1 LEDVGRW
8 RCKGCGEMNGVESE
22 VGKVLQQAEK
32 KREVSGSSEV
42 QKVPEMEERTVKKE
56 ETDDEDE
63 DEESEE
69 QSSGVDTTPAES
81 TRSKARQRRKA

>member
-1 LEDVGRW
+1 
-8 RCKGCGEMNGVESE
+8 MNGVESE
-22 VGKVLQQAEK
+22 VGKVLQQAERK
-32 KREVSGSSEV
+32 MEVSGSSEV
-42 QKVPEMEERTVKKE
+42 QKVPEMEERTIKKE
-56 ETDDEDE
+56 EELDGDEE

>member
-1 LEDVGRW
+1 
-8 RCKGCGEMNGVESE
+8 MNGVESE
-22 VGKVLQQAEK
+22 VGKVLQQAER

-42 QKVPEMEERTVKKE
+42 QKVPEMEERAVKKE
-56 ETDDEDE
+56 EELDDEEE

-69 QSSGVDTTPAES
+69 QSSGVDTTPTES

>member
-1 LEDVGRW
+1 
-8 RCKGCGEMNGVESE
+8 MNGVESE
-22 VGKVLQQAEK
+22 VGKVLQQAER

-42 QKVPEMEERTVKKE
+42 QKVPEMEERAVKME
-56 ETDDEDE
+56 EELNDDDEDN
-63 DEESEE
+63 EESEE

>member
-1 LEDVGRW
+1 
-8 RCKGCGEMNGVESE
+8 MNGVESE
-22 VGKVLQQAEK
+22 VGKVLQQAER
-32 KREVSGSSEV
+32 KREVSGSSSEV
-42 QKVPEMEERTVKKE
+42 PKVTEMEERAVKKE
-56 ETDDEDE
+56 EDNDDDEE

>member
-1 LEDVGRW
+1 
-8 RCKGCGEMNGVESE
+8 MNGVESE
-22 VGKVLQQAEK
+22 AGKVLQQAER

-42 QKVPEMEERTVKKE
+42 EKVPEMEERAVKKE
-56 ETDDEDE
+56 EELDDDEE

>member
-1 LEDVGRW
+1 
-8 RCKGCGEMNGVESE
+8 MNGVESE
-22 VGKVLQQAEK
+22 VGKVLQQAER

-42 QKVPEMEERTVKKE
+42 EKVPEMEERAVKKE
-56 ETDDEDE
+56 EELDDDEEDK